1 MIPYRM
7 YINLKLEVKY
17 YHKNAFISILFKYD
31 SSEIHTREYLTP
43 NKSINIHKTINSNVI

>member
-7 YINLKLEVKY
+7 YINLKLEVRY

-31 SSEIHTREYLTP
+31 SLEIYTHEYLTP
-43 NKSINIHKTINSNVI
+43 NKSTNIHKTINSNVI